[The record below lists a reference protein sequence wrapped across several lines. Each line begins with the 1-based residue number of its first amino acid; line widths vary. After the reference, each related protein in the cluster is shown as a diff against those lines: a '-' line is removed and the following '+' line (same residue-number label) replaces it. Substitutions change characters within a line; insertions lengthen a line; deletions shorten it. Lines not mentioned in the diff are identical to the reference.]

1 MMPGVT
7 LEEIHSAILD
17 AYDEDELRFTLRT
30 LMNVRLNNIVKAAGF
45 GTRVFDLLEWAERQG
60 RATELIQVTA
70 KARPRVSQIQ
80 QIYKKYGL
88 AVPLYV
94 EQAGATTV
102 NTPTDAAD
110 AGLEKIVKAHLSFAD
125 FGVWRDR
132 MTKVEGQVCLI
143 RFHGNAQG
151 TGFLVGSDAVLTNY
165 HVMEPLLQG
174 AKKAADVECLFD
186 FKVLSD
192 IDKTKTSTPVPLH
205 ATDWQIDWS
214 PFSVSEKEG
223 KPNQIEP
230 TPDELDYTLFRLAEP
245 VGAKPWAANPN
256 PDGGAPLRGWVR
268 VPDAAPLFKS
278 PMGVLIAQHPSGWPL
293 KFAIDTEG
301 INQNNHHWLNANGT
315 RVRYATST
323 LGGSS
328 GSPVFDFDW
337 NLIALHH
344 YGDPAFSHP
353 AQYNQGI
360 PINKIREQLVKRGMA
375 AALGG
380 DPA

>member
-7 LEEIHSAILD
+7 LDEIHSALLD

-30 LMNVRLNNIVKAAGF
+30 LMNVRLNNIVKAGGF

-60 RATELIQVTA
+60 RETELIQVTA
-70 KARPRVSQIQ
+70 KARPRVAKMQ

-88 AVPLYV
+88 AVPVYV
-94 EQAGATTV
+94 ERAGAAMA

-110 AGLEKIVKAHLSFAD
+110 AGLEKIVKPHLTFAE
-125 FGVWRDR
+125 FGIWRDR

-143 RFHGNAQG
+143 RINGNPQG
-151 TGFLVGSDAVLTNY
+151 TGFLVGPDAVLTNY
-165 HVMEPLLQG
+165 HVMEELVR
-174 AKKAADVECLFD
+174 ATKKPTDFDCVFD
-186 FKVLSD
+186 FKVRSD
-192 IDKTKTSTPVPLH
+192 KDKTKTSTPVALH
-205 ATDWQIDWS
+205 PTDCQIDWS
-214 PFSVSEKEG
+214 PFSESEKVG
-223 KPNQIEP
+223 KPNQVEP
-230 TPDELDYTLFRLAEP
+230 TPDELDYALIRLAEP
-245 VGAKPWAANPN
+245 VGAKPWAVSPN

-268 VPDAAPLFKS
+268 VPDAPPVFKS

-293 KFAIDTEG
+293 KLAIDTEG
-301 INQNNHHWLNANGT
+301 INRSNNHWLNASGT
-315 RVRYATST
+315 RVRYATNT

-344 YGDPAFSHP
+344 CGDPAFNHP
-353 AQYNQGI
+353 AEYNQGI
-360 PINKIREQLVKRGMA
+360 PIHQIRGRLTRTGKA

-380 DPA
+380 DPP